1 MPASGPTLEMP
12 TSGPTREMP
21 VGGAHERDARAES
34 APRRLVRIPWP
45 NSCTVIW
52 RVTPDEHVRAV
63 SALQAY
69 HAKQVRR
76 MTREL
81 RIVALALLA
90 LGAAGAIAWRWW
102 KTKEPPVDLIV
113 WVSVPAV
120 LLTVTFFWRRGAV
133 RRAARRQLLDNP
145 LTLQER
151 RYTFDARGLS
161 IAGETFE
168 DKFAWREVS
177 LTTETPEFFLIF
189 ANRSAYY
196 LPKRAVVWP
205 ETLEGLREVFVERMG
220 EKARVR

>member
-1 MPASGPTLEMP
+1 M
-12 TSGPTREMP
+12 
-21 VGGAHERDARAES
+21 
-34 APRRLVRIPWP
+34 P

-52 RVTPDEHVRAV
+52 RVTPAEHVRAV

-69 HAKQVRR
+69 HAKKLRR
-76 MTREL
+76 ITREL
-81 RIVALALLA
+81 RMVALVLLA
-90 LGAAGAIAWRWW
+90 LAGAGAIAWRWW
-102 KTKEPPVDLIV
+102 TTKQPPVDLMI
-113 WVSVPAV
+113 WIGVPAAFLAA
-120 LLTVTFFWRRGAV
+120 LLLWRRGRV
-133 RRAARRQLLDNP
+133 QRAARRQLLNNP

-168 DKFAWREVS
+168 DKFAWRDVN

-220 EKARVR
+220 GKAKVR

>member
-1 MPASGPTLEMP
+1 
-12 TSGPTREMP
+12 
-21 VGGAHERDARAES
+21 V
-34 APRRLVRIPWP
+34 P

-69 HAKQVRR
+69 HAKQESR

-90 LGAAGAIAWRWW
+90 LGAAGTIAWRWW
-102 KTKEPPVDLIV
+102 KTKQPPVDLIF

-120 LLTVTFFWRRGAV
+120 LLATTFLWRRGSV
-133 RRAARRQLLDNP
+133 GRAARRQLLDNP

-151 RYTFDARGLS
+151 RYTFDQRGLS

-220 EKARVR
+220 EKAKVR